1 MSIRGDRGPRDQM
14 AMPAE
19 PSNKRESGY
28 RRTGR
33 YGRGPG
39 DQRRYDRYGDS
50 GGGLGGL
57 LKFLLFLVVLAGLVL
72 VALVTVA
79 RPIARLAVVALA
91 EDNPSALK
99 IGFVADFVREDI
111 GDTLTAP
118 AKGTGD
124 EIVFTVASG
133 DTPATLAPKL
143 LEAGVIDSERAFL
156 FEARTTDLATQAR
169 RRALQPRRQPD
180 AGPGGH
186 GPRRQSDRDD
196 LGPGDL
202 PRGPPAG
209 ADHGAAHEGQHR
221 EPHGGRPGRV
231 LQPRDQAH
239 GRAAGRLPVA
249 ARRRTSGPRGRRSRA
264 SCTRPRTTSGP
275 TGPTRPR
282 PTT

>member
-99 IGFVADFVREDI
+99 IGFVADLVREDI
-111 GDTLTAP
+111 GDPSPRRPRAP
-118 AKGTGD
+118 ATR
-124 EIVFTVASG
+124 SCSPSR
-133 DTPATLAPKL
+133 PAT
-143 LEAGVIDSERAFL
+143 
-156 FEARTTDLATQAR
+156 R
-169 RRALQPRRQPD
+169 RRPSRPSCSRR
-180 AGPGGH
+180 A
-186 GPRRQSDRDD
+186 
-196 LGPGDL
+196 
-202 PRGPPAG
+202 
-209 ADHGAAHEGQHR
+209 
-221 EPHGGRPGRV
+221 
-231 LQPRDQAH
+231 
-239 GRAAGRLPVA
+239 
-249 ARRRTSGPRGRRSRA
+249 
-264 SCTRPRTTSGP
+264 
-275 TGPTRPR
+275 
-282 PTT
+282 